1 MRSAPTSCRPPT
13 ASPRDSATGGPT
25 SRAER
30 RPPTARGA
38 GAPADGPL
46 ARRVL
51 SGAGMPLLP
60 HASRTTGLLCGALL
74 TVGLSA
80 CGSAVS
86 TGGFKGE
93 QHAVAQ
99 TISNLQSD
107 ATATDQKKICANDLA
122 GAVVSRLGGTK
133 GCEQAIKNQLAEI
146 DSLEVKIQSI
156 TLGA

>member
-1 MRSAPTSCRPPT
+1 
-13 ASPRDSATGGPT
+13 
-25 SRAER
+25 
-30 RPPTARGA
+30 
-38 GAPADGPL
+38 
-46 ARRVL
+46 
-51 SGAGMPLLP
+51 MPLIP
-60 HASRTTGLLCGALL
+60 HARRTTGLLCFALL
-74 TVGLSA
+74 TVALSA
-80 CGSAVS
+80 CGSTVS

-122 GAVVSRLGGTK
+122 SAVVSRLGGTK

-156 TLGA
+156 TLGAGGTSATARVKSTYGGKGSYRTVTLVKEGANWKVSGLQ